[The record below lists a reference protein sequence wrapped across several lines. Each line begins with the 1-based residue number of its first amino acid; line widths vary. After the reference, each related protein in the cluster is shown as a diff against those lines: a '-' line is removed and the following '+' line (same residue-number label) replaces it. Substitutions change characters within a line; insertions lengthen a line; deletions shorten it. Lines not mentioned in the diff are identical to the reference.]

1 MVKHKKLNVVK
12 LFLILFFVITVIAPL
27 ISMLFHI
34 SQIDIM
40 AFVASQQF
48 KTGLLNSL
56 LLATCATVIS
66 IFLAMLLSFATER
79 SNIKFKNMWCIIFT
93 LPMLI
98 PSISNGMGLILLLG
112 SNGVLTNL
120 FNLDFNVYGF
130 QGVLIGSVMYS
141 FPVAFLMFQDM
152 LRYEDYTPYEA
163 AKVLGI
169 PRKNQILSI
178 FLPYM
183 KKPLISVFFSVFTM
197 VITDYGVPL
206 MVGGKFNTLPVLMY
220 NEVIG
225 LLNFG
230 KGGAIGV
237 VLLVPAVIAFLIDI
251 FNKDNSIQDFITK
264 KARIAKN
271 KLRDI
276 LSYILCTVTS
286 IVVVL
291 PIAMFCFLSFIKKYP
306 TDISFSLSNIFKA
319 FNMNA
324 GQFLLNALI
333 IAASV
338 SIIGTAFS
346 YITAYITA
354 RVPGKRSKTLHL
366 FSITSMAIPGLVL
379 GLSFAIFFKG

>member
-1 MVKHKKLNVVK
+1 
-12 LFLILFFVITVIAPL
+12 
-27 ISMLFHI
+27 
-34 SQIDIM
+34 
-40 AFVASQQF
+40 
-48 KTGLLNSL
+48 
-56 LLATCATVIS
+56 
-66 IFLAMLLSFATER
+66 
-79 SNIKFKNMWCIIFT
+79 
-93 LPMLI
+93 
-98 PSISNGMGLILLLG
+98 
-112 SNGVLTNL
+112 
-120 FNLDFNVYGF
+120 
-130 QGVLIGSVMYS
+130 S

-183 KKPLISVFFSVFTM
+183 KKPLISVFFAVFTM

-379 GLSFAIFFKG
+379 GLSFAIFFKGSFIYGTLAILILVNLIHFFSSPYLLAYNSFNKINNNLEAVGRTLGVSRFYMLKDVFIPQMYETIIEMFTYFFVNCMMTISAVSFLYTVSTMPLSLMITQFEAQRLLECSAFVSLVILVINLSVKGLAALTKTVIKKRYV